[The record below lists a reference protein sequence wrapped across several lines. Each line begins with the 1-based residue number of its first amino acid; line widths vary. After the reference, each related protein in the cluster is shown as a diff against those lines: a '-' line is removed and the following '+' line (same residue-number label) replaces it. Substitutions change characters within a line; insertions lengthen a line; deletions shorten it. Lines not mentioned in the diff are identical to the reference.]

1 MLGELRALTF
11 VNADTY
17 KNILGAPQLNIRILL
32 AVAIS
37 SIFSFCSEVA
47 GASAD
52 EFVLACRECTQ
63 DSASTLAAR
72 GALLDKDGF
81 VYIADFNSELIWR
94 FHIKAIVQDGTA
106 KLESFPAEVSPQA
119 NEIFSDW
126 LEIKRI
132 KEFTTVNVPIDMGVS
147 SAFDLVGFGKNQG
160 KIEKYLFDEKAA
172 ILDFPE
178 HIISDSF
185 SFIAAAASDFYT
197 ATSNIEIKTV
207 FADGSSARF
216 KMTFPKR
223 VSGPTV
229 GFNYIDDSPIDSDGN
244 RIPDS
249 SDISDLRYGELIISD
264 VKGSNFIRWKE
275 RLAKLGFTMEGN
287 WDSYG
292 SSSCT
297 YSCLA
302 NNVCSFEC
310 SGLE

>member
-1 MLGELRALTF
+1 MA
-11 VNADTY
+11 
-17 KNILGAPQLNIRILL
+17 
-32 AVAIS
+32 
-37 SIFSFCSEVA
+37 
-47 GASAD
+47 ASA
-52 EFVLACRECTQ
+52 
-63 DSASTLAAR
+63 AR
-72 GALLDKDGF
+72 PNKDGF
-81 VYIADFNSELIWR
+81 IYIADFKSELLWR
-94 FHIKAIVQDGTA
+94 FHIKAIVQNGTA
-106 KLESFPAEVSPQA
+106 RLESSPAEVSPQA
-119 NEIFSDW
+119 NETFSDW
-126 LEIKRI
+126 LEIKPI
-132 KEFTTVNVPIDMGVS
+132 NEFTTVNIPVDLGIS
-147 SAFDLVGFGKNQG
+147 SAFDLLGFGKNQG
-160 KIEKYLFDEKAA
+160 KIEKFLFDEKAV

-185 SFIAAAASDFYT
+185 SFVAAAASDFYT

-207 FADGSSARF
+207 FADGSSALF
-216 KMTFPKR
+216 KMTFEKR

-229 GFNYIDDSPIDSDGN
+229 GFKYIDDSPVDSDGN

-249 SDISDLRYGELIISD
+249 SDISDLRFGELIISD
-264 VKGSNFIRWKE
+264 VKGSNFTRWKE